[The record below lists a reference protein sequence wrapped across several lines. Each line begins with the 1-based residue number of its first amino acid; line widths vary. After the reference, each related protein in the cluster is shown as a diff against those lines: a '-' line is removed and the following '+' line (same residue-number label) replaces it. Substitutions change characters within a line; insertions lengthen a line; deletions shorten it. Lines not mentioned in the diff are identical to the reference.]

1 MVKISRCRIIKLKN
15 NNMENLEPQREEKN
29 IGVDLDEVAR
39 KYAEGLRMEIKEL
52 KDRELDLHLKNINPE
67 ELTYD
72 DLMIFDKAKKYK
84 LTERD
89 FREYSERLR
98 EYFKEQKKIR
108 EGHFDVIKDTRS
120 NFSAMIRNMMIAEE
134 NVLRRQ

>member
-1 MVKISRCRIIKLKN
+1 
-15 NNMENLEPQREEKN
+15 MENIESQRGEKN
-29 IGVDLDEVAR
+29 IGVDLDLDEVAR

-84 LTERD
+84 LAEQD
-89 FREYSERLR
+89 FREYSERLK
-98 EYFKEQKKIR
+98 EYFKEQKERR

-120 NFSAMIRNMMIAEE
+120 NFSAMIRNMLIAEE
-134 NVLRRQ
+134 NALRHQ

>member
-1 MVKISRCRIIKLKN
+1 
-15 NNMENLEPQREEKN
+15 MENLEPQRGEIN
-29 IGVDLDEVAR
+29 INVDLDEVVR
-39 KYAEGLRMEIKEL
+39 KYAEELRMEIKEL

-84 LTERD
+84 LTEQD

-98 EYFKEQKKIR
+98 EYFKEQKERR

-120 NFSAMIRNMMIAEE
+120 NFSAMIRNMLIAEE
-134 NVLRRQ
+134 NVLRHQ